1 MPLPR
6 SASGDEDEA
15 EEDGNED
22 EDGDNG
28 TTKRQV
34 KGKKEGKHYSI
45 LLSTTLPDR
54 RATLVRRED
63 GFEKRLFLRCGRCRL
78 VVGYFLDPVHFAD
91 SKDSMNSG
99 GGENARVV
107 YLLPGSLME
116 TGVMSDGDEGRMKA
130 MDQEWS
136 EWY

>member
-15 EEDGNED
+15 EEDRNED

-45 LLSTTLPDR
+45 LLSTALPDR

-91 SKDSMNSG
+91 SKDSMDSG

-136 EWY
+136 GWY